1 MTLEDR
7 LTQYVANLKWEDIP
21 SPARDAVSKMLIDT
35 VGVILAGLKS
45 KECQNLL
52 DFLIEAIEII
62 GIDSDIF
69 GT

>member
-35 VGVILAGLKS
+35 VGVILAGLK
-45 KECQNLL
+45 
-52 DFLIEAIEII
+52 
-62 GIDSDIF
+62 
-69 GT
+69 